1 MARILVIEDEHS
13 ILESIV
19 EVLESEGFEVTGVD
33 NGRAG
38 IEAALDFQPHLILCD
53 IMMPEFSGHD
63 VLMAVRTD
71 STIATT
77 PFVFLTALATRSA
90 MRRGMELGADDYL
103 TKPFTPDELVAAV
116 HGRLEKHNL
125 VEYIHADDMDRLR
138 ANIIYAL
145 PHELRT
151 PLTGL
156 VGCAEFLLMDYET
169 IEREQV
175 RNISE
180 IMLRSIYRLEH
191 LIENHLLY
199 AQFELIKNQPETIQ
213 NMRAARLEYPS
224 TVIVSAAQ
232 QRAVTHKRDDDLY
245 LDVYDSQ
252 VAIAEEHM
260 AKMAE
265 ELVDNALK
273 FSAAGTPVMV
283 SGWSENNSYRLRIS
297 DQGRGMS
304 ADEVRQI
311 GAFNQFNRA
320 VYEQQGTGLGLIV
333 SKRLVEIH
341 GGQFDIASQPER
353 GTTIDIAL
361 PLA

>member
-13 ILESIV
+13 ILDNIV
-19 EVLESEGFEVTGVD
+19 EVLESEDFEVMGVD
-33 NGRAG
+33 NGRSG
-38 IEAALDFQPHLILCD
+38 IEAAIDFRPDLILCD

-63 VLMAVRTD
+63 VLMAVRTE
-71 STIATT
+71 SSIAAV

-103 TKPFTPDELVAAV
+103 TKPFTPDELIATVR
-116 HGRLEKHNL
+116 GRLDKQAL
-125 VEYIHADDMDRLR
+125 VETLHADDMDRLR

-156 VGCAEFLLMDYET
+156 VGCAEFIVMDYET
-169 IEREQV
+169 IEREQM
-175 RNISE
+175 RNIAE

-199 AQFELIKNQPETIQ
+199 AQLELIKNQPETIQ

-224 TVIVSAAQ
+224 SAIAGAAQ
-232 QRAVTHKRDDDLY
+232 ERASTHKRDDDVY
-245 LDVYDSQ
+245 LDVYD
-252 VAIAEEHM
+252 VRTAIGEDHM
-260 AKMAE
+260 RKIAG

-273 FSAAGTPVMV
+273 FSVAGTPVMV
-283 SGWSENNSYRLRIS
+283 SGWSENSSYHLRIA
-297 DQGRGMS
+297 DQGRGMKS
-304 ADEVRQI
+304 EELRQI

-320 VYEQQGTGLGLIV
+320 VYEQQGAGLGLIV

-341 GGQFDIASQPER
+341 GGRFDIASQPDR

-361 PLA
+361 PLG